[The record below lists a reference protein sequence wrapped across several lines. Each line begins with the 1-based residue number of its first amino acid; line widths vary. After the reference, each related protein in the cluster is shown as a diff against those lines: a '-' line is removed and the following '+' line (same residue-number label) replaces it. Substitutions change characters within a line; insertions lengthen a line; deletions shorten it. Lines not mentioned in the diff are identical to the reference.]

1 MHFPSLAGLP
11 VYGCYMFQV
20 SDSYEGFVEVVQLQ
34 NTRQQE
40 EARYQNTS
48 EELWQGKAL
57 QTNRCQPAENTGS
70 WLDTRISHYFSFYL
84 YVKMS

>member
-48 EELWQGKAL
+48 EEL
-57 QTNRCQPAENTGS
+57 
-70 WLDTRISHYFSFYL
+70 
-84 YVKMS
+84 